1 MVKSNTYSPAL
12 SLTIT
17 CSSVVLIIYRFSKR
31 RTPFFRSKWNPG
43 WWCGVPSS
51 APLLLLRLRSLFNLP
66 IFDRPRWH
74 FWFNE
79 QFGFKLDVYFLI
91 IVGRSELSQQLC
103 PTRWVAFLGG
113 KKRKWKWASSQTAA
127 FDDFG
132 VNSRWLCNVAAAG
145 VTLQSGGFLAGNQSD
160 AGKKVFFF
168 FRLVINVWGF
178 F

>member
-1 MVKSNTYSPAL
+1 MKVYERPHRDSIWLPCLKVTPAM

-17 CSSVVLIIYRFSKR
+17 WQQRCVNYLAFQQKKNL
-31 RTPFFRSKWNPG
+31 FFWSKWNPG
-43 WWCGVPSS
+43 WWCGVPLTSPRA
-51 APLLLLRLRSLFNLP
+51 APAPVQFVHSQ
-66 IFDRPRWH
+66 FDRPRWH

-79 QFGFKLDVYFLI
+79 QFGFRLDVYFLI

-113 KKRKWKWASSQTAA
+113 KKRKWKRASGQTAA

-132 VNSRWLCNVAAAG
+132 GNSRWLCNVAAAG

-160 AGKKVFFF
+160 AGKKVFF
-168 FRLVINVWGF
+168 
-178 F
+178 